1 MSGRSLPLP
10 VLTRPSDALILI
22 PVQSSSTS
30 LIYLV
35 DNTLD
40 GQGAS
45 PRELRAVLGRMRE
58 GVEILTEPYHSVS
71 LKRVKALNPSH
82 IILSGQSHP
91 WDRYSA
97 ESLAGVFE
105 VIKKAP
111 QPMLGVCGGH
121 QQIAL
126 VFGAPVDLME
136 RLEPGEGSEGAR
148 RERGYFPVETSGT
161 GLFKDLSGQITVWH
175 SHFDEV
181 KELPKGFRRTA
192 WNESSAIQAMEHATR
207 PLFGVQFHPEL
218 FDEDHPDGRRVLEN
232 FLAM

>member
-1 MSGRSLPLP
+1 
-10 VLTRPSDALILI
+10 VT
-22 PVQSSSTS
+22 STS
-30 LIYLV
+30 LIYLI

-58 GVEILTEPYHSVS
+58 GVEILTEPYHAVS
-71 LKRVKALNPSH
+71 LKRVKSLRPSH

-91 WDRYSA
+91 WDRYA
-97 ESLAGVFE
+97 PESLAGVFE

-126 VFGAPVDLME
+126 AFGAPIDLMG
-136 RLEPGEGSEGAR
+136 RLEPGEGYEGAK
-148 RERGYFPVETSGT
+148 RERGYFPVETSGA
-161 GLFKDLSGQITVWH
+161 GIFKNLSNEITVWH

-181 KELPKGFRRTA
+181 KKLPRGFRRTA
-192 WNESSAIQAMEHATR
+192 SNETCNIQAMEHAER
-207 PLFGVQFHPEL
+207 PVFGVQFHPEL
-218 FDEDHPDGRRVLEN
+218 FDEAHPDGQKVLDN
-232 FLAM
+232 FLRM

>member
-1 MSGRSLPLP
+1 VSG
-10 VLTRPSDALILI
+10 
-22 PVQSSSTS
+22 
-30 LIYLV
+30 LIYLI

-71 LKRVKALNPSH
+71 LKRVNSLSPTH

-91 WDRYSA
+91 WTKYSA
-97 ESLAGVFE
+97 ESLTGVFD
-105 VIKKAP
+105 VIKKAR
-111 QPMLGVCGGH
+111 QPILGVCGGH

-136 RLEPGEGSEGAR
+136 RLEPGEGYEGAR
-148 RERGYFPVETSGT
+148 RERGYFPVETTCT
-161 GLFKDLSGQITVWH
+161 GIFKDLPKQISVWH
-175 SHFDEV
+175 SHCDEV
-181 KELPKGFRRTA
+181 KRLPKGFRRTA
-192 WNESSAIQAMEHATR
+192 SNETCSIQAMEHTQR

-218 FDEDHPDGRRVLEN
+218 FDDAHPDGQQVLRN

>member
-1 MSGRSLPLP
+1 M
-10 VLTRPSDALILI
+10 TTA
-22 PVQSSSTS
+22 S

-45 PRELRAVLGRMRE
+45 PRELRAVLGRICD
-58 GVEILTEPYHSVS
+58 GAEILIEPYHAVS
-71 LKRVKALNPSH
+71 LKRVKSLKPSH

-91 WDRYSA
+91 WDRYDPEA
-97 ESLAGVFE
+97 LKGVFE

-111 QPMLGVCGGH
+111 QPTLGVCGGH

-126 VFGAPVDLME
+126 AFGAPVDLME
-136 RLEPGEGSEGAR
+136 RLGPGEGYEGAK
-148 RERGYFPVETSGT
+148 RERGYFPVEISGNGIFSNLPKT
-161 GLFKDLSGQITVWH
+161 ATVSH
-175 SHFDEV
+175 SHCDEV

-192 WNESSAIQAMEHATR
+192 TNETCSIQAMEYAAR

-218 FDEDHPDGRRVLEN
+218 FDQEHPDGQKILEN
-232 FLAM
+232 FLQIS